1 MSKGIPIFDLIEN
14 ALNTKCK
21 FVVITPVLNE
31 IQKLSKSHSMKKSR
45 AAKFAL
51 EVISMYCNIEKFH
64 TLAGESV
71 DQALVR
77 AAKEMKALIATN
89 DKELRRILRKKGIPH
104 VYYRE
109 SEKLFEVW
117 GEDNC

>member
-1 MSKGIPIFDLIEN
+1 
-14 ALNTKCK
+14 
-21 FVVITPVLNE
+21 
-31 IQKLSKSHSMKKSR
+31 
-45 AAKFAL
+45 
-51 EVISMYCNIEKFH
+51 
-64 TLAGESV
+64 
-71 DQALVR
+71 
-77 AAKEMKALIATN
+77 MKALIATN